1 MQIAY
6 ALADLPLPP
15 ARKSPLRIIDIGCGQ
30 GAASCA
36 VIDKLRT
43 AFPSCEIEVCLLD
56 HSAKALSLAKSLIER
71 EYPKITVRAHCV
83 DLQRRNPISALFPPQ
98 NTECPPFDIAVSSHL
113 INELFQR
120 DDERI
125 SKRFALIADLAQFIA
140 ADGVCL
146 LLEPALLRTSRDLLA
161 LRDRILSVNLF
172 RVISPCPHNFPC
184 PALAAGE
191 SHTCHAEYPF
201 LDVGRVKSL
210 ARDAGLEREQVKMT
224 YFLLRRESSP
234 CTPSENAS
242 AVAPFALPQ
251 NSLSGIVVSD
261 AMTNKSCR
269 VRFLICANGRRV
281 AVSAKEGDPRA
292 AEIGFFALK
301 RMYRVHF
308 SALEERRS
316 GDSIS
321 FGITNQTS
329 LEITLPPC
337 LE

>member
-1 MQIAY
+1 MTKNATKSLLARHIKSLAALSRASSSRAVKTLQRGLTGERTLSGTLYLDSAEMRNAYSEYYFPISYMQIAY

-83 DLQRRNPISALFPPQ
+83 DLQ
-98 NTECPPFDIAVSSHL
+98 
-113 INELFQR
+113 
-120 DDERI
+120 
-125 SKRFALIADLAQFIA
+125 
-140 ADGVCL
+140 
-146 LLEPALLRTSRDLLA
+146 PALLRTSRDLLA
-161 LRDRILSVNLF
+161 LRDRIVSANLF

-210 ARDAGLEREQVKMT
+210 ARDAGLERELVKMT

-234 CTPSENAS
+234 YMLPENAS
-242 AVAPFALPQ
+242 ADAPFALPQ

-269 VRFLICANGRRV
+269 VRCGNRLFRAQANVSRAFFRPRRAQERRERFFWNHKSDIASNRV
-281 AVSAKEGDPRA
+281 AA
-292 AEIGFFALK
+292 A
-301 RMYRVHF
+301 
-308 SALEERRS
+308 
-316 GDSIS
+316 
-321 FGITNQTS
+321 
-329 LEITLPPC
+329 P
-337 LE
+337 